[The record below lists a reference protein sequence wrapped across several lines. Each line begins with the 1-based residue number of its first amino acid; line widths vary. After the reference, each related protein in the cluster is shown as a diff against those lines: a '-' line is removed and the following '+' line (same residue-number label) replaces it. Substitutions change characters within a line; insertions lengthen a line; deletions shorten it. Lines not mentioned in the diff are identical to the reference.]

1 MNKNFRTG
9 VVYVFWKKVDG
20 LLRIDVEKIQN
31 IERKLLTHTW
41 TGREDTESPN
51 HKEKQDGR
59 KIHTTAVSRTVSE
72 IPFGIEKK
80 NGSHAQL
87 TR

>member
-1 MNKNFRTG
+1 MIKIFRTSI
-9 VVYVFWKKVDG
+9 VYVFWKKGDG
-20 LLRIDVEKIQN
+20 LLRIDVEMIQN

-51 HKEKQDGR
+51 KKEKQDGR
-59 KIHTTAVSRTVSE
+59 KIRTTVVSRTVRE
-72 IPFGIEKK
+72 MPFGIDKTD
-80 NGSHAQL
+80 GSHAQL